1 MYRKLFYKVVLLIV
15 ALLSVGCAK
24 EKHIES
30 VAEPTNTPLAV
41 YPYTTNNCVYVNTST
56 GIEQYTKNGTKVGS
70 LKLKKDAE
78 ILFVDENWL
87 YYSISDGS
95 ADGVEIYRI
104 PVHTEGSE
112 DIITYGSEEKI
123 LTESDGIATDGLY
136 VKGEY
141 LVYITNYH
149 EYKKYNL
156 ESSDFIKVKGKKA
169 NCSWGN
175 EDNFNDSISEEA
187 AYLQYDEKGIY
198 RQNFQDDSLSL
209 VERELPVCSLTAT
222 PKGVFYI
229 VGEGGKEQIRL
240 YDEKQNKSTVFIDTE
255 QMKQAILSIRSKV
268 QEETAKDMFYL
279 DNLFISGSRLFIEA
293 ALYGENASNEATE
306 SVIFSCS
313 LDDASDLSLE
323 KNLTNCI
330 KKLSTVA
337 YKYDFDIQKVI
348 DGNILF
354 TFYNEM
360 EPEKLGCYNLKSGAN
375 EEIRTE
381 ETKEWFLQYYNS
393 QAGIDLSN

>member
-1 MYRKLFYKVVLLIV
+1 MYRKLFYYVVLLIV

-56 GIEQYTKNGTKVGS
+56 GIEQYMKNGTKVGS

-95 ADGVEIYRI
+95 ADGVKIYRI

-136 VKGEY
+136 VKGAY
-141 LVYITNYH
+141 LIYITNYH

-156 ESSDFIKVKGKKA
+156 ESSNFIKVKGKKA

-229 VGEGGKEQIRL
+229 VGEGGKEQIRV
-240 YDEKQNKSTVFIDTE
+240 YDEKQNKSTVFIDN
-255 QMKQAILSIRSKV
+255 KCA
-268 QEETAKDMFYL
+268 DC
-279 DNLFISGSRLFIEA
+279 SRL
-293 ALYGENASNEATE
+293 
-306 SVIFSCS
+306 
-313 LDDASDLSLE
+313 
-323 KNLTNCI
+323 
-330 KKLSTVA
+330 
-337 YKYDFDIQKVI
+337 
-348 DGNILF
+348 
-354 TFYNEM
+354 
-360 EPEKLGCYNLKSGAN
+360 
-375 EEIRTE
+375 
-381 ETKEWFLQYYNS
+381 
-393 QAGIDLSN
+393 